1 MSDEH
6 STARGTPVYG
16 LPRGRSGGGR
26 ETAGTGPIDWFAT
39 LSQAR
44 GRPRTTAD
52 IRHRPLQERSG
63 QLLLIALDC
72 SGSTLKDQRLSATK
86 GALGSLLEMAYLQRS
101 RIAILEFAG
110 QGARLSVPPQRAP
123 KQHAD
128 MIDTIAGGGGTPLRQ
143 GLEEAIQLLERER
156 KRLPQEQQTLVL
168 FTDGRSRDA
177 IDDLRVPCRT
187 LVIDTESGPL
197 RLGRCRQLANT
208 MNGEYLTL
216 DNLPVKRYDA

>member
-1 MSDEH
+1 
-6 STARGTPVYG
+6 
-16 LPRGRSGGGR
+16 
-26 ETAGTGPIDWFAT
+26 
-39 LSQAR
+39 
-44 GRPRTTAD
+44 
-52 IRHRPLQERSG
+52 
-63 QLLLIALDC
+63 
-72 SGSTLKDQRLSATK
+72 
-86 GALGSLLEMAYLQRS
+86 MAYLQRS

-110 QGARLSVPPQRAP
+110 QGARLSVPPQRTP

-143 GLEEAIQLLERER
+143 GLEKAIQLLERER

-208 MNGEYLTL
+208 MNGEYLSL